1 MTTGSEIVAAAQDVA
16 KQSKFKPVVVDTLL
30 TCLSDGLTIE
40 QSCRASGITRETLS
54 QWRERYPELAEQLEQ
69 ARERA
74 RQKALAVIRAAGET
88 DWRAME
94 AFLRLSFQADYN
106 NRNNN
111 INVSATANVIVCNEE
126 TRQRLILLNQKLLS
140 GSSETKTATTL
151 TDNPQAALP
160 ERQRPDSL
168 PAIEVKETQSVLVDT
183 PNMENT

>member
-16 KQSKFKPVVVDTLL
+16 KQSKFKPAVVDTLL
-30 TCLSDGLTIE
+30 ACLSDGLTIE

-54 QWRERYPELAEQLEQ
+54 QWRERYPDLAEQLEQ
-69 ARERA
+69 AREQA

-106 NRNNN
+106 RNNN
-111 INVSATANVIVCNEE
+111 INVSATANVLVCNEE
-126 TRQRLILLNQKLLS
+126 TRQRLIALNRKLLT
-140 GSSETKTATTL
+140 GSSEIKAPTTL
-151 TDNPQAALP
+151 TDTFQVALP

-168 PAIEVKETQSVLVDT
+168 PAIEI
-183 PNMENT
+183 N